1 MKVKELIENLKIC
14 NQEAEVKFSDYCGN
28 WEFSIDGFD
37 DSNSKIIYL
46 VGDQD

>member
-14 NQEAEVKFSDYCGN
+14 NQEAEVKYSDCYGN

-46 VGDQD
+46 GGDHD

>member
-1 MKVKELIENLKIC
+1 MKVNALIDCLKTC
-14 NQEAEVKFSDYCGN
+14 NPNAEVKYSDYCGN

-37 DSNSKIIYL
+37 DSNSKLIYL